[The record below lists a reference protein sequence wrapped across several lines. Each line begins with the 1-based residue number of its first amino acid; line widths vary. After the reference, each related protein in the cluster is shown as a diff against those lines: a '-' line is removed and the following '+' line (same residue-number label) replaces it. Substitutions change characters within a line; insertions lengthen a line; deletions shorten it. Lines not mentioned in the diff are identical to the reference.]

1 VAEVISADD
10 KDSAAGQAV
19 ELLRAGRLAVVPT
32 DTVYTVIADAFST
45 FATQRMFGAK
55 RRGRSVP
62 LSVLIRNP
70 RQVIGLARD
79 IPETA
84 ERIMASYWPGPVSIL
99 LPVQPD
105 MPWDLGDSGDA
116 INLRMPA
123 DDLLLAI
130 AAEIGPLAATAANRR
145 GEPAATTVDEART
158 QLGDTIDLYV
168 DGGPSTGVVTT
179 VVDCTR
185 ADAHV
190 LREGSI
196 AADDIL
202 AVAAGDVNWGDRPA
216 PEHDSSQPHTTTT
229 AEPVAHPAPHD
240 HQPHTPATAE
250 PVAPPEPEDNQ
261 SHTPNPAP
269 QPGTDSP

>member
-1 VAEVISADD
+1 VGQHRTLGGPTEAAVPLASGAVAEVISADD
-10 KDSAAGQAV
+10 ESAAGQAV

-145 GEPAATTVDEART
+145 GEPAATTVDEARA
-158 QLGDTIDLYV
+158 QLGDTIDLYI
-168 DGGPSTGVVTT
+168 DGGPSKGVVTT

-185 ADAHV
+185 ADAQV

-196 AADDIL
+196 AAADIL

-216 PEHDSSQPHTTTT
+216 HPAPEPAAAEPIARPDQHHNQPHTTK
-229 AEPVAHPAPHD
+229 HD
-240 HQPHTPATAE
+240 
-250 PVAPPEPEDNQ
+250 DN
-261 SHTPNPAP
+261 
-269 QPGTDSP
+269 